1 MLGPVEIIIIMAI
14 FFGIFLKAY
23 IALDERGLKKDK
35 DIERRVDE
43 RGLKKDKDIERREK
57 LEKYRRLLKDGRWL
71 KRRQDILNRDG
82 HKCVKC
88 GSSSRL
94 QVHHKFYEKF
104 PNGEMVDPWDYPD
117 HVMETLCEDCHR
129 KAHRRNTKVYFRRFG
144 EHYSNKKD
152 D

>member
-1 MLGPVEIIIIMAI
+1 MLGPVEIIIIIAI

-35 DIERRVDE
+35 DIERR
-43 RGLKKDKDIERREK
+43 EK
-57 LEKYRRLLKDGRWL
+57 FEKYRRLLKDGRWL

-117 HVMETLCEDCHR
+117 YVMETLCEDCHR
-129 KAHRRNTKVYFRRFG
+129 KAHRRNMNVYIRRFG

>member
-23 IALDERGLKKDK
+23 LAAN
-35 DIERRVDE
+35 E

-57 LEKYRRLLKDGRWL
+57 FEKYRRLLKDGRWL

-88 GSSSRL
+88 GSTSSL

-117 HVMETLCEDCHR
+117 YVMETLCEDCHR
-129 KAHRRNTKVYFRRFG
+129 KAHRRNMNVYFRRFG

-152 D
+152 E